1 MKFLFPFILFGFLNL
16 KAQCDSLKFI
26 INYQQGQILTLNE
39 KLTDYEMQLVKINLV
54 EDEVSKVAANMKKYN
69 VIIDS
74 LKQMNDTLILD
85 ILKQQDY
92 IRYLEFYLSS
102 KKKRQMAKD
111 DFEKYLKEKEGAIL
125 KEDEETED
133 EKEK

>member
-85 ILKQQDY
+85 VLKQQDY

-102 KKKRQMAKD
+102 KKRQMAKD